1 MPRNG
6 SGVYSIPLGTEGV
19 PDTTIESNKYNA
31 FVLDVQ
37 LDLNTPRPIVAGG
50 TGAGD
55 AGTAMAKLGGE
66 RMGEVVTNYDSHIFR
81 AGSFYSATTATG
93 SPFSGHAFSGISY
106 SSDVVPVS
114 GIPPNLNV
122 VVEARDLTETSEPGT
137 LWVRRKTAGAWGA
150 WTATAGT
157 SGGAAAT
164 IGSQPTGNI
173 GATNVQGAINEL
185 ELEKAPILSPNF
197 TGTPTS
203 SGTIPPVDNNS
214 TRLATTAWYIAQA
227 SAATP
232 IVAGGGGAIG
242 SSTRFARA
250 DHVHPADN
258 SWLNG
263 GVFVGQISV
272 SYANPKIIIQKAS
285 TGQEA
290 IFEGRTGANPR
301 WQVVMGNNT
310 TESANA
316 GSDWQLR
323 AFLDNGTQTT
333 WTPVLVER
341 KTGWVSIAGDTSGPK
356 LRLVKSQNGA
366 NSRLEGYLNAFQRW
380 GLSLGNVET
389 ESSGDAG
396 SNFEIAAF
404 TDGGSLKSIALSIRR
419 SDSQLQI
426 AGDALKPGGGSW
438 TATSD
443 ARIKNVLRDYDRGL
457 DDIAKVRPV
466 VYTYK
471 GNDVPRPNLPS
482 PHAIMAAAGTQ
493 FAGLIAQELEQIMP
507 EMVRRQPGIIDGAKV
522 DDQRVIVDTTPL
534 IYALINAVKELKARV
549 EVLENP

>member
-6 SGVYSIPLGTEGV
+6 SGIYSLPPGSEGI

-31 FVLDVQ
+31 FIHDVET
-37 LDLNTPRPIVAGG
+37 DMNTPRSIATGG

-81 AGSFYSATTATG
+81 SGSFYSATTATG
-93 SPFSGHAFSGISY
+93 APVPGSAFAGISY

-122 VVEARDLTETSEPGT
+122 VIEARNLTEATEPGT
-137 LWVRRKTAGAWGA
+137 LWVRRKTAGTWAAWQ
-150 WTATAGT
+150 ATAGT
-157 SGGAAAT
+157 SSGAAAG
-164 IGSQPTGNI
+164 IGSSPVGDVS
-173 GATNVQGAINEL
+173 ATNVQAAIQEL
-185 ELEKAPILSPNF
+185 DAEKANIASPTL
-197 TGTPTS
+197 TGTPAAT
-203 SGTIPPVDNNS
+203 TPTVDNNS
-214 TRLATTAWYIAQA
+214 TRIATTAFYFGQV
-227 SAATP
+227 STATP
-232 IVAGGGGAIG
+232 AANSGAGGAG
-242 SSTRFARA
+242 SSTKWARG
-250 DHVHPADN
+250 DHVHPADT
-258 SWLNG
+258 SWLAG
-263 GVFVGQISV
+263 GVMTGQLSV

-290 IFEGRTGANPR
+290 IFEGRTSANPR

-341 KTGWVSIAGDTSGPK
+341 KTGWMSIAGETTGPK
-356 LRLVKSQNGA
+356 LRLIKSANGG
-366 NSRLEGYLNAFQRW
+366 NNRLEGYLNTTQRW
-380 GLSLGNVET
+380 GVSLGNVET

-404 TDGGSLKSIALSIRR
+404 TDGGSLKSIALTIRR
-419 SDSQLQI
+419 SDSQLQV

-457 DDIAKVRPV
+457 DDIVKVQPV

-471 GNDVPRPNLPS
+471 GNDTPRPNLPS
-482 PHAIMAAAGTQ
+482 PHAIMAAASTQ
-493 FAGLIAQELEQIMP
+493 FAGLIAQELELIMP
-507 EMVRRQPGIIDGAKV
+507 EMVRRQPGIIDGVKV